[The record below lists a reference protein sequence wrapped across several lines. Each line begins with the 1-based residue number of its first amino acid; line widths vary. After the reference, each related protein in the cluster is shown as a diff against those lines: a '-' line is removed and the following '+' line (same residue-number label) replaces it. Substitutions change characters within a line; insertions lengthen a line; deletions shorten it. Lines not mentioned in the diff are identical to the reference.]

1 MALFWSS
8 LLTFYMRRQNG
19 LLHVTDKAA
28 TVGNFATTAAG
39 SLSSSNF
46 TSARRHRRLLS
57 SDLKQAIVILATHRV
72 HGVLLSHINSLTH
85 LERNSLI
92 EHCFHRGFDYREI
105 LGFRLLCHGI
115 QISLCQLM
123 RILNAKGLYRRRA
136 CSSPIDVITAVERE
150 LGGSGRLWWGNDDFA
165 GQKSFISERSLSKQ
179 RIEVWWGF
187 LRKSDMMLWI
197 KT

>member
-1 MALFWSS
+1 M
-8 LLTFYMRRQNG
+8 
-19 LLHVTDKAA
+19 
-28 TVGNFATTAAG
+28 TAAG

-46 TSARRHRRLLS
+46 TSTRHHRRLLS
-57 SDLKQAIVILATHRV
+57 SDLKQAIVILVTHCV
-72 HGVLLSHINSLTH
+72 HGVLPPHVNSLTH

-115 QISLCQLM
+115 QISLFQLM
-123 RILNAKGLYRRRA
+123 WILNAKGLYRRRA

-165 GQKSFISERSLSKQ
+165 GQKSFISERSLSNQ